1 MVTGAGAAAF
11 PALGG
16 SSGLMTGMKPRELR
30 GNPFI
35 IYYTIFKAVLQWGQ
49 KWGLSTLVK
58 PVSSPSPYYGIP
70 DSCL

>member
-49 KWGLSTLVK
+49 K
-58 PVSSPSPYYGIP
+58 
-70 DSCL
+70 